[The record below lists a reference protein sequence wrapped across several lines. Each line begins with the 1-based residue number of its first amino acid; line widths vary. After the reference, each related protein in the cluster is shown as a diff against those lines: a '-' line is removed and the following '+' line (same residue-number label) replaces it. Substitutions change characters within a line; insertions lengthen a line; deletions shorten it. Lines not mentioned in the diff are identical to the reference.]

1 MDNVSKSLLLQ
12 ELWHISYISTLPS
25 ILPLY
30 HSVFPF
36 LHISNIFT
44 TFVLILN
51 PPNFIK
57 LKYQNRLI

>member
-1 MDNVSKSLLLQ
+1 MDNVPKTLLLQ
-12 ELWHISYISTLPS
+12 ELWHISYISTPPS

-44 TFVLILN
+44 TFVLIFLVDDK
-51 PPNFIK
+51 I
-57 LKYQNRLI
+57 

>member
-1 MDNVSKSLLLQ
+1 MDNVPKTLLLQ
-12 ELWHISYISTLPS
+12 ELWHISYISTPPS

-36 LHISNIFT
+36 AYLKHFHYFCVNIKS
-44 TFVLILN
+44 
-51 PPNFIK
+51 PNFIK

>member
-1 MDNVSKSLLLQ
+1 MDNVPKTLLLQ
-12 ELWHISYISTLPS
+12 ELWHISYISTPPS
-25 ILPLY
+25 ILRLY